1 MGRRP
6 PPEWELQFPAV
17 RCPHCHGTIRARFR
31 GRFQFRG
38 LKGRG
43 WRLQTGD
50 VDYVP
55 KKEEPDGSTA

>member
-1 MGRRP
+1 VGRRP

-43 WRLQTGD
+43 WRKQTGD

-55 KKEEPDGSTA
+55 KKESPPP